1 MRKIIKTI
9 ILPIMVVILTVS
21 GLLFVNITTIKEN
34 ISSVPTIFSETE
46 YFTEIKEIVSLEPI
60 LEWVPVQYHESLE
73 EVIDKVESDEAINEI
88 IEKQVSNTISD
99 VVYGTYSFD
108 QEAIINDLMLVID
121 DYVDEAESITNQEIP
136 IEKVKTAFEARISGY
151 NLKTKYELVITKVQ
165 NNIGDEH
172 LATMKHALTFINNID
187 LFQKIS
193 LVIFIVSLI
202 GLLLIRASSLLPLSL
217 VGIVLLMINKMIIL
231 TITSKVMNHFGGLN
245 LNLELELGVF
255 AHAYILLGMLFV
267 TGLVVRVIKN

>member
-1 MRKIIKTI
+1 MSIKRE
-9 ILPIMVVILTVS
+9 VLTP
-21 GLLFVNITTIKEN
+21 FTQITGSFPLN
-34 ISSVPTIFSETE
+34 
-46 YFTEIKEIVSLEPI
+46 
-60 LEWVPVQYHESLE
+60 ESLE

-99 VVYGTYSFD
+99 IVYGTNSFD

-151 NLKTKYELVITKVQ
+151 NLKTKYEFVITKVQ

-193 LVIFIVSLI
+193 LGIFIVSLV
-202 GLLLIRASSLLPLSL
+202 GLLLIRASLLLPLSL
-217 VGIVLLMINKMIIL
+217 VGIVLLMINKMIIP

-267 TGLVVRVIKN
+267 AGLVVRVIKN